1 MEKQDHFPTYIGQIS
16 SVVEQEQLCRPQL
29 RTSDHGNS
37 TQAILTLL
45 GFYII
50 VSVVIVREGTESYN
64 KFLARILI
72 SLLHFVCCASKLS
85 SQFCPA
91 VFSHLLVFVIF
102 RKPTVDTFV
111 ALNFF
116 LQWKVQHATPCFNNE
131 EVHCGIPLHRLCS
144 KDRPHVFL
152 LKLVIARHSFP
163 IVSDAMIEHGSTK
176 TIESFWNNNII
187 VFPYNRPDRLT
198 ANSAK
203 EAIPTS
209 ETII

>member
-1 MEKQDHFPTYIGQIS
+1 MEKQDHFPTHTGQIS

-29 RTSDHGNS
+29 RKSDHGDSN
-37 TQAILTLL
+37 QAILTLL
-45 GFYII
+45 GFYRI

-72 SLLHFVCCASKLS
+72 SLLHFLCCASKLS

-91 VFSHLLVFVIF
+91 VFSHLFVFVIF

-131 EVHCGIPLHRLCS
+131 EVHCGIPLHLCS

-152 LKLVIARHSFP
+152 LKLVIARQSFP

-176 TIESFWNNNII
+176 TIESF
-187 VFPYNRPDRLT
+187 
-198 ANSAK
+198 
-203 EAIPTS
+203 
-209 ETII
+209 